1 MESMKRYGLIGR
13 DIRRSGSPEL
23 FREAYGGKWPY
34 DLLEGD
40 EFEPLWRK
48 FLQEYDGVNITAP
61 FKEAAFGQILA
72 LAKDGLGTI
81 SGPAFRCGAVNIA
94 VKAKDGK
101 IAGENSDFQAV
112 ILCIAEAVFPGI
124 TTEFIETF
132 GPQDAV
138 KKVHQFFLAKG
149 REKLLRT
156 RESTLDSVESAEKNE
171 ASKTTEKS
179 YGNIKALVIGC
190 GGAGKA
196 AAVAAAELGCTVTL
210 ANRTIERAA
219 SFALDVPQ
227 YRMAVCPPALLRHAA
242 AEADIIIYTASGPL
256 ESISSLTEEDF
267 KSAPDRPDKIILE
280 ANYFKPVFEGALLE
294 EALKVGATYICGQQW
309 LRAQAVAG
317 YPVLTGEKPNLTIG

>member
-1 MESMKRYGLIGR
+1 MKKYGLIGR
-13 DIRRSGSPEL
+13 EIRQSGSPEL

-40 EFEPLWRK
+40 DFEPLWRK
-48 FLQEYDGVNITAP
+48 FLEEYDGVNITAP
-61 FKEAAFGQILA
+61 FKEEAFGQIMA
-72 LAKDGLGTI
+72 LAKDGFGTI

-94 VKAKDGK
+94 VKAEDGR
-101 IAGENSDFQAV
+101 IFGENSDFQAV

-124 TTEFIETF
+124 TSEFIETF
-132 GPQDAV
+132 GPQNAV

-149 REKLLRT
+149 KEKMLSLG
-156 RESTLDSVESAEKNE
+156 SAED
-171 ASKTTEKS
+171 S
-179 YGNIKALVIGC
+179 GNIKALVIGC

-227 YRMAVCPPALLRHAA
+227 YRMSVCPAALLRHAA
-242 AEADIIIYTASGPL
+242 AEADIIIYAASGPL
-256 ESISSLTEEDF
+256 EGISSLIEEDF
-267 KSAPDRPDKIILE
+267 KAHAGRLEKIILE
-280 ANYFKPVFEGALLE
+280 ANYFKPVFEGKLLE
-294 EALKVGATYICGQQW
+294 EALKAGATYICGQQW

-317 YPVLTGEKPNLTIG
+317 YPILTGEKTNLTIG

>member
-1 MESMKRYGLIGR
+1 MKKYGLIGR

-23 FREAYGGKWPY
+23 FRAAYGGKWPY

-40 EFEPLWRK
+40 EFEPLWRR
-48 FLQEYDGVNITAP
+48 FLDGYDGVNITAP

-94 VKAKDGK
+94 VKAEDGK
-101 IAGENSDFQAV
+101 ISGENSDFQAV

-124 TTEFIETF
+124 SSEFTETF
-132 GPQDAV
+132 GPQNAV

-149 REKLLRT
+149 REKLLGVH
-156 RESTLDSVESAEKNE
+156 EDSG
-171 ASKTTEKS
+171 KS
-179 YGNIKALVIGC
+179 SGNIKALVIGC

-227 YRMAVCPPALLRHAA
+227 YSMAVCPPALLRHAA
-242 AEADIIIYTASGPL
+242 AEADIIIYTASGAL
-256 ESISSLTEEDF
+256 EGISSLTEEDF

-294 EALKVGATYICGQQW
+294 EALKAGATYICGQQW